1 MFKDAMAERIRRK
14 RELQKKA
21 SSPKNFSD
29 NFAREQEKQKEMSKQ
44 SQSERRNAMCEELG
58 RGC

>member
-1 MFKDAMAERIRRK
+1 MDERIRRK

-21 SSPKNFSD
+21 STPMNFGDS
-29 NFAREQEKQKEMSKQ
+29 FSREQDKQKELKKQ
-44 SQSERRNAMCEELG
+44 TKEERRAALCEELG

>member
-1 MFKDAMAERIRRK
+1 MQLAMEERIRRK

-21 SSPKNFSD
+21 NSPMNFSD
-29 NFAREQEKQKEMSKQ
+29 NFAKEQEKQKELQKQ
-44 SQSERRNAMCEELG
+44 SKEERRNALCEELG

>member
-1 MFKDAMAERIRRK
+1 MEERIRRK

-21 SSPKNFSD
+21 AQPATFKDSLVKEKD
-29 NFAREQEKQKEMSKQ
+29 KQKELQKSKE
-44 SQSERRNAMCEELG
+44 ERRAALCEELG

>member
-1 MFKDAMAERIRRK
+1 MQERIRRK

-21 SSPKNFSD
+21 SAPKNFADSIG
-29 NFAREQEKQKEMSKQ
+29 REQEKQKEMKKQ
-44 SQSERRNAMCEELG
+44 TQVERRNALCEELG

>member
-1 MFKDAMAERIRRK
+1 MEERIRRK

-21 SSPKNFSD
+21 TRPTTFKESFVK
-29 NFAREQEKQKEMSKQ
+29 EQGKQDELKKSKEEK
-44 SQSERRNAMCEELG
+44 RIAMCEELG

>member
-1 MFKDAMAERIRRK
+1 MAERIARK

-21 SSPKNFSD
+21 AKPKGFKASLAAEN
-29 NFAREQEKQKEMSKQ
+29 NKQSNLKMSK
-44 SQSERRNAMCEELG
+44 EDKRNAMCEELG